1 MASTRTLL
9 SIAPNLKLP
18 EEAVT
23 ETFAILGKRGSG
35 KTTTTRVLTEELLHV
50 GLPALILDPTG
61 VWWGLR
67 ASADGAGDGYPVII
81 FGGDHAD
88 VPLEETSGSLIA
100 DVVVT
105 RRISAVLDL
114 SGLSKSGTRR
124 FCTDLLERLYHPR
137 SAGYRIGSCA
147 GARAARTGRT
157 PTCLLIICGGWTS
170 RACRRR
176 RSDCRTCSGTWRRWA
191 RSSAA
196 RSASRGAA
204 ASDRTGRAPCGPPPR
219 A

>member
-35 KTTTTRVLTEELLHV
+35 KTTTARVLTEELLHV

-105 RRISAVLDL
+105 RRISAVPGSVRVVQERDPAILHRPV
-114 SGLSKSGTRR
+114 GTAV
-124 FCTDLLERLYHPR
+124 TDRGE
-137 SAGYRIGSCA
+137 
-147 GARAARTGRT
+147 
-157 PTCLLIICGGWTS
+157 
-170 RACRRR
+170 
-176 RSDCRTCSGTWRRWA
+176 SDA
-191 RSSAA
+191 L
-196 RSASRGAA
+196 
-204 ASDRTGRAPCGPPPR
+204 P
-219 A
+219 